1 MGSYDGRD
9 AVVIYCEAEHSMKE
23 LPMSMTTGI
32 CDELTQ
38 KLKAAYG
45 EEAVKIT
52 QAAVKWGTKGSFGG
66 RY

>member
-1 MGSYDGRD
+1 
-9 AVVIYCEAEHSMKE
+9 MKE

-52 QAAVKWGTKGSFGG
+52 QAAVKWGGKGSFGG
-66 RY
+66 R